1 MDSFPPDHYSCFVKN
16 SKLGA
21 LSRNEGKTMKPTSH
35 IHRQSG
41 ASVVEMALLLPVLL
55 TVVFGIVDY
64 GRFFFIRSAV
74 TAAVADAARMAVLP
88 TTTTEEITQA
98 VEEALAGPFTRESGE
113 NALISVSPD
122 LRLPGDTVTVTASLP
137 FQALVLPGFLGTR
150 LFPQN
155 VTASATTTMEP

>member
-1 MDSFPPDHYSCFVKN
+1 
-16 SKLGA
+16 
-21 LSRNEGKTMKPTSH
+21 MKQTGSMH
-35 IHRQSG
+35 SQRG

-74 TAAVADAARMAVLP
+74 TAAVADAARTAVLP
-88 TTTTEEITQA
+88 ATTTEEITQV
-98 VEEALAGPFTRESGE
+98 VEEALAGPFTRESAE
-113 NALISVSPD
+113 NAMISVVPEM
-122 LRLPGDTVTVTASLP
+122 RFPGGTVTVTASLP

-155 VTASATTTMEP
+155 VTASATTTTEP